1 MPDTGAPWNIPYVA
15 PTDNPRV
22 YPAADEAQA
31 LAIAAGL
38 DEATIALGPNVVQT
52 VKTDTFSASVG
63 AGAATDVTGLSVSIT
78 PTSATSKVLVMWD
91 LSAFA
96 PAVGWSVL
104 LKRAGTGI
112 SVGDAASGLL
122 SVTAF
127 GSVNAT
133 NGRETGSGSGMVL
146 DSPGTASSVTY
157 QLAIANPSNGSQ
169 TLLVNRNS
177 NDDRVRAA
185 SRITVIEVAA

>member
-1 MPDTGAPWNIPYVA
+1 MPDTGAPWNIPYVEPA
-15 PTDNPRV
+15 DLVRD
-22 YPAADEAQA
+22 YPAASGA
-31 LAIAAGL
+31 LGTAIAAGL
-38 DEATIALGPNVVQT
+38 DEAIIALGPNVVQT

-133 NGRETGSGSGMVL
+133 NTRETGSGAGMVL

-157 QLAIANPSNGSQ
+157 QLAIANPANASQ

-177 NDDRVRAA
+177 TDDRVRAA

>member
-133 NGRETGSGSGMVL
+133 NTRETGSGAGMVL

-157 QLAIANPSNGSQ
+157 QLAIANPANASQ

-177 NDDRVRAA
+177 TDDRVRAA